1 MLYLGEAMQE
11 EELSFDKFMDDILV
25 KETKRQPT
33 LVEETPQQ
41 KYMKKYTER
50 AVNRV
55 KYVKRT

>member
-1 MLYLGEAMQE
+1 MQE